1 MKAIREYHEA
11 ARQAT
16 AHALDA
22 LIVLEVQGGDTT
34 EARGYLRQAVKSAE
48 NARKLILGA
57 KDTT

>member
-1 MKAIREYHEA
+1 MKAEYYEL

-22 LIVLEVQGGDTT
+22 LIVLEVQGGETT

-48 NARKLILGA
+48 NARKLVMGA
-57 KDTT
+57 NDGNSR